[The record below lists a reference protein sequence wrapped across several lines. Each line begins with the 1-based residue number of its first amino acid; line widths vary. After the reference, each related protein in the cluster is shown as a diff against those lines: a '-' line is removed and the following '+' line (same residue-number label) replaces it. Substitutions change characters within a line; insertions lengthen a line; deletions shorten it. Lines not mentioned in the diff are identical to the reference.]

1 MAYKKNERTLAAD
14 IETSLL
20 NSFEKQW
27 KKRGQVQK
35 RAVAAALRLWI
46 SLPEDLQARLISR
59 ELGQND
65 FLSIVRQTIK
75 EYIKIYQQ
83 ELPEST
89 RKKPTKK
96 TREKTK
102 SQPPLPT
109 KP

>member
-14 IETSLL
+14 IKTSLL
-20 NSFEKQW
+20 SSFEKQW
-27 KKRGQVQK
+27 KTRGQVQK

-46 SLPEDLQARLISR
+46 SLPEDSQARLISQ

-65 FLSIVRQTIK
+65 FLSLVRQTIK
-75 EYIKIYQQ
+75 EYLQIYQQ

-89 RKKPTKK
+89 RKKPAKKAKKK
-96 TREKTK
+96 TKN
-102 SQPPLPT
+102 QPPPQT